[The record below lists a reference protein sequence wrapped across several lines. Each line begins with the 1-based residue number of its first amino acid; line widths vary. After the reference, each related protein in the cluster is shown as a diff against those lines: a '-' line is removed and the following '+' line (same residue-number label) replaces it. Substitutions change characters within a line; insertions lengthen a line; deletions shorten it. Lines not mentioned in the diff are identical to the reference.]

1 MQRRSYA
8 VNHIGRLSISPAL
21 RLLATMLSIF
31 AAAPAVAGVV
41 VDSQPKPVSEH
52 TKPLSQYT
60 FTSWN
65 TRDGLPHNSVNSI
78 GQDRDGYLWL
88 ATWEGPVRYN
98 GREFKVF
105 DDLNELQMP
114 ESGTLGLATST
125 TGDSVWFSGPRGGLT
140 HFDGHRWQALE
151 RTPGFVF
158 KLARDSAGDIWA
170 AASGSGVARYQGE
183 SLVRTYTQDD
193 GLPQGFAFSVQ
204 ITPEHGERT
213 ETLWAGTSGGLTY
226 YDPDSDSFVA
236 VDSIPQQQVRAVLL
250 HSSGMLLVGTDNG
263 LYFQNSPNDSFQ
275 LWPNGFTGPITA
287 LEEGP
292 YGGIWFGTFTAGL
305 GRLTEQGTS
314 WLSTDS
320 GLPNPHVL
328 AIFRDRER
336 NMWVSTHGGLVQLR
350 DALFTSYTDTHGVHG
365 NFARSLSTDDRG
377 RLWVATSEG
386 LSYQQGNRFV
396 VGFNDP
402 DIHPIS
408 LLALE
413 SAGAG
418 AMYLGSY
425 NDGLLKVADGEL
437 VASINTSDGV
447 SNNEVRSIQR
457 LRGTQ
462 RVLVG
467 LPAPSGLAVIE
478 DHGDR
483 FELTHQLSADDGLY
497 PSSVVAMTQIDDE
510 TLYLA
515 STMGIS
521 KLRMLGE
528 PQNWVVEHV
537 DLDTFTASRNIFD
550 AYYDGEYVW
559 FAADRGILVVHH
571 ATQRWHW
578 LSRQHGLPFNK
589 YFNVLF
595 DNEGHL
601 WLGSNRGVT
610 RVERASL
617 QRVMADPDNQR
628 LQTLHFRE
636 VDGLASSQVNT
647 GGPSS
652 WRDGEGQ
659 LWFATALGISAIH
672 PADFVNARGRP
683 PNSVIEQVLVDAQPT
698 SAGQRLEAN
707 AHRIEIHYAGL
718 GYRMTNHIEF
728 QVRLRGFDDDWIDQG
743 TQINTQ
749 YTSLPPG
756 DYEFAVRSRYPGG
769 EWSRAAT
776 FSFSRA
782 AYFYQT
788 KTFWL
793 LMLLLAIALLITYGR
808 LRTYHIRRSERR
820 LQQLVEAKTAQLARL
835 ANEDSL
841 TGLANRRAFDEHLQC
856 QVEHAKATDLPLSIA
871 IIDLDN
877 FKQINDKFLH
887 AAGDSVL
894 REVAQLLQ
902 THIRDVDFVARWG
915 GEEFAIVFPGANQ
928 ESAASICERLRQAVK
943 TTQFDALDLDWAV
956 TMSVGLVTLEQHY
969 DASKALVEADG
980 LLYEAKREGRDRVLT
995 AQIS

>member
-1 MQRRSYA
+1 MLG
-8 VNHIGRLSISPAL
+8 IGAFMS
-21 RLLATMLSIF
+21 
-31 AAAPAVAGVV
+31 AAADEVN
-41 VDSQPKPVSEH
+41 SQPKPVSAH

-60 FTSWN
+60 LTSWN

-78 GQDRDGYLWL
+78 GQDKDGYLWL

-105 DDLNELQMP
+105 DDLDELQMP
-114 ESGTLGLATST
+114 ESGTLGLATSV

-140 HFDGHRWQALE
+140 RFDGERWQALE
-151 RTPGFVF
+151 RSPGFVF
-158 KLARDSAGDIWA
+158 KLARDPAGDLWA
-170 AASGSGVARYQGE
+170 AASGSGVARYQGN
-183 SLVRTYTQDD
+183 SLLRTYTQGD
-193 GLPQGFAFSVQ
+193 GLPHGFAFSVQ
-204 ITPEHGERT
+204 VTPAHGERT
-213 ETLWAGTSGGLTY
+213 ATLWAGTSGGLTY

-263 LYFQNSPNDSFQ
+263 IYYQNSPDDSFQ
-275 LWPNGFTGPITA
+275 PWPNGFSGPITA

-328 AIFRDRER
+328 AIFRDREQS
-336 NMWVSTHGGLVQLR
+336 MWVSTHGGLVQLR
-350 DALFTSYTDTHGVHG
+350 DALFTSYTGTHGLHG
-365 NFARSLSTDDRG
+365 NFARALSSDDNG
-377 RLWVATSEG
+377 RLWVGTSEG
-386 LSYQQGNRFV
+386 LSYQQGKRFV

-413 SAGAG
+413 PAGAG

-425 NDGLLKVADGEL
+425 NDGLLKVVDGEL
-437 VASINTSDGV
+437 VASIDSSDGL
-447 SNNEVRSIQR
+447 SNNEVRSIQQ
-457 LRGTQ
+457 LQGTQ

-467 LPAPSGLAVIE
+467 LPAPAGLAVIE
-478 DHGDR
+478 DHGTR
-483 FELTHQLSADDGLY
+483 LELTHQLSAADGLY
-497 PSSVVAMTQIDDE
+497 PSSVVAMAQIDDE

-528 PQNWVVEHV
+528 PQDWVVEHV
-537 DLDTFTASRNIFD
+537 DLDAFTASRNIFD
-550 AYYDGEYVW
+550 VYYDGEYVW

-571 ATQRWHW
+571 STQQWHW

-595 DNEGHL
+595 DSEGHL

-636 VDGLASSQVNT
+636 IDGLASSQVNT

-652 WRDGEGQ
+652 WRDEEGQ
-659 LWFATALGISAIH
+659 LWFATALGVSAIH
-672 PADFVNARGRP
+672 PVDFVNARGRP
-683 PNSVIEQVLVDAQPT
+683 PNAVIEQVLVDAEPMGI
-698 SAGQRLEAN
+698 GQRLEAH
-707 AHRIEIHYAGL
+707 AHRVEIHYAGL

-769 EWSRAAT
+769 DWSPAAT

-808 LRTYHIRRSERR
+808 LRTYHVRRSERR
-820 LQQLVEAKTAQLARL
+820 LQQLVAAKTAQLARL

-841 TGLANRRAFDEHLQC
+841 TGLANRRAFDEHLQH
-856 QVEHAKATDLPLSIA
+856 QVEQAKDTGSPLSIA

-894 REVAQLLQ
+894 REVAQLLRI
-902 THIRDVDFVARWG
+902 HIRDVDFVARWG
-915 GEEFAIVFPGANQ
+915 GEEFAIVFPGADQ
-928 ESAASICERLRQAVK
+928 ESAASICERLRQALK
-943 TTQFDALDLDWAV
+943 TTQFDALDSGWEV
-956 TMSVGLVTLEQHY
+956 TMSVGLVTLEKHY

-980 LLYEAKREGRDRVLT
+980 LLYEAKTQGRDRVLT